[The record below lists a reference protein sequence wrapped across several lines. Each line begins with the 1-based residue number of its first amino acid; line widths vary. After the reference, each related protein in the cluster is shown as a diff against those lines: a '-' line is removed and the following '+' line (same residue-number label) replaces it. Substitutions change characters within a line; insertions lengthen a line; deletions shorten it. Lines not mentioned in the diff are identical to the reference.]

1 MQTIF
6 NVPMLANALRKRS
19 GIQRQWTDV
28 EQGFGKRSVRSGA
41 HPLHA
46 NDPLYAHPLRI
57 NLGDT
62 VSDTHCAL
70 RLAVTSLLRLRV

>member
-1 MQTIF
+1 
-6 NVPMLANALRKRS
+6 
-19 GIQRQWTDV
+19 
-28 EQGFGKRSVRSGA
+28 
-41 HPLHA
+41 
-46 NDPLYAHPLRI
+46 LYAHPLRI